1 MLRVAVL
8 AACVAGTFAA
18 AGTSWDRCDA
28 TRGPA
33 HWNTDGAPLCAGTQ
47 QSPIDVCGG
56 LEHAD
61 VTVEKLVFS
70 AEYDVPKDVHLKSKG
85 EVYIDAGKVGDLAG
99 LKLLM
104 TAGQLA
110 QIVGRSTLA
119 AADQWMLAQA
129 HFHWGRNKYE
139 GSEHYIEGQQYPLE
153 LHFVHVNK
161 KYVTADGDADIGA
174 ALASSDTD
182 ALLVIGQMFDVGTTG
197 FIEPAAFTAMTA
209 DTVWGKSS
217 VPTTSPDTGI
227 KISMKLSELMDT
239 SDGFYTYAGS
249 LTTPTCNPVVTWVVL
264 KKVLFIKASTMTLFR
279 DMFQKTGDVKVSH
292 DGNFRPLQALNGR
305 TVYRTAGA
313 KVDCTAG
320 GTREPIFA
328 CPLVAAVA
336 PAAANTTAHEVHVE
350 EEEDKTIKPI
360 REATLAFAILGALA
374 AFVAAVKVLTMSA
387 PTSAASF
394 IPPSPSSQL
403 EKPPT
408 VTSTV
413 QIPTQPVPQ
422 IINMPMYGGRG
433 FSAA

>member
-1 MLRVAVL
+1 
-8 AACVAGTFAA
+8 
-18 AGTSWDRCDA
+18 
-28 TRGPA
+28 
-33 HWNTDGAPLCAGTQ
+33 
-47 QSPIDVCGG
+47 
-56 LEHAD
+56 
-61 VTVEKLVFS
+61 
-70 AEYDVPKDVHLKSKG
+70 
-85 EVYIDAGKVGDLAG
+85 
-99 LKLLM
+99 
-104 TAGQLA
+104 
-110 QIVGRSTLA
+110 
-119 AADQWMLAQA
+119 MLAQA
-129 HFHWGRNKYE
+129 HFHCGRNKYE

-350 EEEDKTIKPI
+350 EEVAAFAPAAANTTAHEVHVEEEEDKTIKPI